1 MAVAND
7 IDANM
12 ITVNYFFA
20 YWIKEK
26 DIARYGDNLQI
37 VPINTTDIYRYSDA
51 MLKNTPQKVFFIV
64 KKCRQTYERT
74 MATRQ

>member
-12 ITVNYFFA
+12 ITVNHFFA

-37 VPINTTDIYRYSDA
+37 VPINTTDIYQYSDA
-51 MLKNTPQKVFFIV
+51 MLKNTPQKSLLYS
-64 KKCRQTYERT
+64 KK
-74 MATRQ
+74 MSSDI

>member
-12 ITVNYFFA
+12 MTVNDFFA
-20 YWIKEK
+20 YWIKEN
-26 DIARYGDNLQI
+26 DIARYGNNLQI

-51 MLKNTPQKVFFIV
+51 VLKDMPQKSLLYS
-64 KKCRQTYERT
+64 KK
-74 MATRQ
+74 MLSDI

>member
-12 ITVNYFFA
+12 ITVNDFFA

-26 DIARYGDNLQI
+26 DIAKYGDNLQI

-51 MLKNTPQKVFFIV
+51 VLKNVPQKSLLYS
-64 KKCRQTYERT
+64 KK
-74 MATRQ
+74 MLSDI

>member
-1 MAVAND
+1 MSVANN

-51 MLKNTPQKVFFIV
+51 MLKNMPQKSLLYS
-64 KKCRQTYERT
+64 KK
-74 MATRQ
+74 MLSDI